1 MTEKKHVCNSR
12 KILLLGGSAA
22 QLIAIEKAKELG
34 YYTVLCDFLPDNP
47 GQYIADSFHLV
58 STTDKEAVLEVAKQE
73 QVDGIVAYS
82 SDPAA
87 PTAAYVAN
95 AMNLPGMDYNV
106 VRHFCEKQLFRD
118 FLLKNGFN
126 VPQSVEVK
134 VPYDL
139 KSIDVSHLHFPVIVK
154 PTDSSGSKGITV
166 LEDEI
171 GLQDALAYA
180 QEYSRNGVLIIEEF
194 IRRDHPC
201 VIEAEIFAIDGKVV
215 TWGLI
220 NSIRDTESNPLLPAA
235 YSYPLNLPESR
246 KELVKKEVS
255 RLVAVTGKTSGAFNI
270 EMIIDK
276 HERLFFLDAGPR
288 NGGNMLPEFISMIAR
303 KDIVEATIKTVM
315 GDTDGLDI
323 SLDGEEGG
331 YWGLGVLHTSQSGL
345 FNGVEYSQLA
355 KEALVRENVQK
366 EMGEQVRPFERCN
379 DLVGLNFLH
388 FKTKSDMDEVMYN
401 TNGTMKVLLK

>member
-1 MTEKKHVCNSR
+1 MDTNTNNKR

-34 YYTVLCDFLPDNP
+34 YYTVLCDYLPDNP

-58 STTDKEAVLEVAKQE
+58 STTDKEAVLEVSKQE
-73 QVDGIVAYS
+73 QIDGIVAYS

-106 VRHFCEKQLFRD
+106 VRHFCEKQLFRE

-126 VPQSVEVK
+126 VPQSVEVN

-139 KSIDVSHLHFPVIVK
+139 KSIDVSHLHFPLIVK

-166 LEDEI
+166 LEDEK
-171 GLQDALAYA
+171 GLEEALAYA
-180 QEYSRNGVLIIEEF
+180 KEYSRNGVLIIEEF

-201 VIEAEIFAIDGKVV
+201 VIEAEIFAIEGKVV

-220 NSIRDTESNPLLPAA
+220 NSIRDIESNPLLPAA
-235 YSYPLNLPESR
+235 YSYPLNLSDNR

-276 HERLFFLDAGPR
+276 YDRLYFLDAGPR

-315 GDTDGLDI
+315 GDTDGLDV

-345 FNGVEYSQLA
+345 FDGVEYSELA
-355 KEALVRENVQK
+355 KEALVRENIQK
-366 EMGEQVRPFERCN
+366 EMGEHVRPFERCN